1 MKKPLNVALLVGLA
15 LTPAVAFA
23 VQTRQSAPPRPTS
36 PIAFISM
43 QRVLSESGAAK
54 AAGKQLDE
62 LRKTKADDVTAK
74 KKALDETKLA
84 IANAGGVFSGSK
96 RAELKATEAKQD
108 AALKQATEE
117 AQKAFVELQRE
128 LQTGLRSDLGRVI
141 NEVTRERPV
150 QYILNADTTLLW
162 ARDAMDL
169 TGEVLERL
177 NASSATASSTTA
189 TKPAAK

>member
-1 MKKPLNVALLVGLA
+1 
-15 LTPAVAFA
+15 
-23 VQTRQSAPPRPTS
+23 
-36 PIAFISM
+36 M
-43 QRVLSESGAAK
+43 QKVLSESGAAK

-62 LRKTKADDVTAK
+62 LRKAKADDVNAK
-74 KKALDETKLA
+74 KKALDETKLG
-84 IANAGGVFSGSK
+84 IANAGGVFSSSK
-96 RAELKATEAKQD
+96 RAELKATEAKQE

-128 LQTGLRSDLGRVI
+128 LQTGIRSDLGRVI

-150 QYILNADTTLLW
+150 QYILNADTTLIW
-162 ARDAMDL
+162 ARDATDL

-177 NASSATASSTTA
+177 NVSSATASSATA

>member
-1 MKKPLNVALLVGLA
+1 MKPLNIALLVGLA

-54 AAGKQLDE
+54 AASKQLDE
-62 LRKTKADDVTAK
+62 LRKTKADDVNAK

-84 IANAGGVFSGSK
+84 IANAGGVFSSSK
-96 RAELKATEAKQD
+96 RAELKATEAKQE

-117 AQKAFVELQRE
+117 AQKAFTDLQRE
-128 LQTGLRSDLGRVI
+128 LQTGIRNDLGRVI
-141 NEVTRERPV
+141 NEVARERPV

-162 ARDAMDL
+162 ARDATDL